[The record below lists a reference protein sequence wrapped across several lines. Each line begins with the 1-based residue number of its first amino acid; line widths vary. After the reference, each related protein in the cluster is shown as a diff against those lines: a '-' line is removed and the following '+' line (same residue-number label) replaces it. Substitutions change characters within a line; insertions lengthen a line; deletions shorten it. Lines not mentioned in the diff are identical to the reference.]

1 LVRWRRG
8 TEGET
13 DLTQPEMLGL
23 REAAIILF
31 NLALVALFVRLS
43 YSIVQNRDPR
53 FDEQVMLWVRDHSAP
68 WLDLVMRVIT
78 HAGDSFFLIALS
90 LTLAWFFFK
99 RFGRKREGLTILL
112 AYALGHGLNSFFKHA
127 FQRERPDLWDMIARP
142 QSYSFP
148 SGHAMSSTVVYAI
161 SAFLLE
167 TAFPAHRWAIRIVA
181 AILIFLI
188 GASRVYLGVHWPSDV
203 LAGFAAGLVL
213 VFIAYYWYSRA
224 DLKTSLTSE
233 IDVPQR
239 K

>member
-1 LVRWRRG
+1 MIAGCGKIHHKSHKRDKSHKV
-8 TEGET
+8 
-13 DLTQPEMLGL
+13 
-23 REAAIILF
+23 AVILF
-31 NLALVALFVRLS
+31 NLAMVALFVRLS

-53 FDEQVMLWVRDHSAP
+53 FDEQVMLWVRDHSTP
-68 WLDLVMRVIT
+68 WLEIVMRVVT
-78 HAGDSFFLIALS
+78 DAGSSIFLIAVS

-99 RFGRKREGLTILL
+99 RFRRKREGLTILL
-112 AYALGHGLNSFFKHA
+112 AYALGHSLNTLFKHA
-127 FQRERPDLWDMIARP
+127 FQRERPDLWEMIARP

-148 SGHAMSSTVVYAI
+148 SGRAMSSMVVYAT

-167 TAFPAHRWAIRIVA
+167 TAFPSHRWAIRISA

-213 VFIAYYWYSRA
+213 VFITFYWYTREGV
-224 DLKTSLTSE
+224 KTSLASE